1 MNMRHSKWII
11 PAAFAVAATSALAA
25 DVQTR
30 DSQGRSIAAA
40 PDAVTVAPTP
50 DFSPGRIVLYENP
63 NFSGA
68 RVTLDRG
75 IMPDLDWANFAN
87 SNHRA
92 TSIRVESGTW
102 RVCTQMSFRGEC
114 RIVGPGDYPYLAGP
128 MYTGIASAEEVRRPE
143 LGALTI
149 ETR

>member
-1 MNMRHSKWII
+1 MNMRRSKWII
-11 PAAFAVAATSALAA
+11 PTVFAVAATSAFA
-25 DVQTR
+25 DDVR

-40 PDAVTVAPTP
+40 PPDAVIVAPTP
-50 DFSPGRIVLYENP
+50 DFSPGKIVLYENP

-75 IMPDLDWANFAN
+75 IMPDLDWANFAH

-92 TSIRVESGTW
+92 TSILVESGTW
-102 RVCTQMSFRGEC
+102 RVCTEMAFRGEC
-114 RIVGPGDYPYLAGP
+114 RIVGPGEYPYLGGS
-128 MYTGIASAEEVRRPE
+128 MYTGIASAEQVRRPE

-149 ETR
+149 ETP